1 MNTMDRKIAQRRHGV
16 TEQRAKR
23 RLRVVIA
30 LVIMAG
36 ISAAGFW
43 IIRSPLLS
51 VDQVTIT
58 GVNQSDP
65 STAIARTGIARGMPT
80 ISVDAAALESVL
92 LADPWI
98 AEARVVVTWPG
109 SVEVELT
116 EHVPVA
122 LVQTPNGFAHVTV
135 GGAVVQIVDDPAV
148 WPVITLAEITWAEA
162 QTPRA
167 GDTLRGAALLG
178 ALEFVSALPAEFA
191 TETQVSIDAEQQ
203 LAASVG
209 GYQVRLGRSIEMGAK
224 AAALAAV
231 IEHGVAAGSAID
243 VTAPR
248 RPAVTNPQAEVEG
261 EG

>member
-1 MNTMDRKIAQRRHGV
+1 MNTIDRKIAQRRHGL
-16 TEQRAKR
+16 TEQRARR
-23 RLRVVIA
+23 RLRVVIT
-30 LVIMAG
+30 LVVVAG
-36 ISAAGFW
+36 ISATGFW

-51 VDQVTIT
+51 IDRVTIT
-58 GVNQSDP
+58 GANQSDP
-65 STAIARTGIARGMPT
+65 SGAIAQTGVAPGTPT
-80 ISVDAAALESVL
+80 ISVDVAAIESLL

-109 SVEVELT
+109 SVEVEVT
-116 EHVPVA
+116 EHVPIA
-122 LVQTPNGFAHVTV
+122 LVQTANGFAHVTV
-135 GGAVVQIVDDPAV
+135 DGAVVQILDDPAG
-148 WPVITLAEITWAEA
+148 WPIITSAVA

-167 GDTLRGAALLG
+167 GDTMGGAALLG
-178 ALEFVSALPAEFA
+178 ALEFVTALPAELA
-191 TETQVSIDAEQQ
+191 TAAVVSVDAEQQ

-209 GYQVRLGRSIEMGAK
+209 GYQVRLGRSIEMGQK

-248 RPAVTNPQAEVEG
+248 RPAVTNPQVEVEG